1 MKASGVSLVDANVWL
16 ALAVDAHFHH
26 TTAKAWFEELSD
38 ESCAFCRITQ
48 MALLRHLTNAKIM
61 GNANVLSQQQ
71 AWQAFEKL
79 TADARVVYLDEP
91 PALTPVFQSLTQSPF
106 PSHKQW
112 TDAYL
117 AAFSECLGLELVTF
131 DADFRSFPNLN
142 VRVLKQ
148 SVESESRAT

>member
-26 TTAKAWFEELSD
+26 TTAKAWFEGQSD

-61 GNANVLSQQQ
+61 GTANVLSQQQ

-91 PALTPVFQSLTQSPF
+91 PALTPVFHSLTQSPF

-117 AAFSECLGLELVTF
+117 AAFSRCLHSEIVTF
-131 DADFRSFPNLN
+131 DTDFRSFPELN
-142 VRVLKQ
+142 VQVLMK
-148 SVESESRAT
+148 SEEPES

>member
-26 TTAKAWFEELSD
+26 TTAKAWFEEQSD

-48 MALLRHLTNAKIM
+48 MALLRHLTNAKIT
-61 GNANVLSQQQ
+61 GTANVLSQQQ

-79 TADARVVYLDEP
+79 TADVRVVYLDEP

-106 PSHKQW
+106 PLHKQW

-117 AAFSECLGLELVTF
+117 AAFSRCLHSEIVTF
-131 DADFRSFPNLN
+131 DTDFRSFPELS
-142 VRVLKQ
+142 VQVLMK
-148 SVESESRAT
+148 SEEPES

>member
-16 ALAVDAHFHH
+16 ALAVDAQFHH
-26 TTAKAWFEELSD
+26 ATAKAWFEGQSD
-38 ESCAFCRITQ
+38 ESCAFCRITH

-61 GNANVLSQQQ
+61 GTANVLSQQQ

-79 TADARVVYLDEP
+79 SADARVVYLDEP

-117 AAFSECLGLELVTF
+117 AAFSGCLHLEIVTF
-131 DADFRSFPNLN
+131 DTDFRSFSDLN
-142 VRVLKQ
+142 VQVLMKPEEP
-148 SVESESRAT
+148 ES